1 MNLTLKDIVNLTIK
15 SLKIK
20 QDDVNSIA
28 LIKNAIN
35 KAYIDLSNIDKRV
48 SRAYIPIINGV
59 ATLPNNLNKIIKTN
73 PKLTFLDYTVGNSI
87 ITDKTGVIEVLYSY
101 TREPLIEDT
110 DEPDLDITL
119 QYALST
125 YACYKYFEHKKDILT
140 ANSFLNNYMQEIV
153 SFNQDKDNSPE
164 TVIDI
169 REVDDYDV

>member
-87 ITDKTGVIEVLYSY
+87 ITDKEGVIELLYSY
-101 TREPLIEDT
+101 TREPMIEDT
-110 DEPDLDITL
+110 DEPDLNITL

-125 YACYKYFEHKKDILT
+125 YACYKYFEYRKKMDV
-140 ANSFLNNYMQEIV
+140 ASGFLNNFMQEV
-153 SFNQDKDNSPE
+153 NSFNSNMDNTPE
-164 TVIDI
+164 RIV
-169 REVDDYDV
+169 EVGDE